1 MIMDIR
7 TWIKGKLEII
17 GFSKPYEAGGF
28 RIGLYYDEG
37 LVEEVCRR
45 IDVAYFWSTDIV
57 YRAFSDGFTIQDKE
71 GEKPTWWDEY
81 HSLNWIDNIIR
92 GAVFERKGGACAF
105 ALYTTR
111 KDENDIEREIP
122 AELLPF
128 KRDDTEFEIDKFGR
142 FTKFKL
148 KEHIGGS
155 HTAIDYTI
163 EGDDLDNVFH
173 QVLRPGKYK
182 YQGNSVIEP
191 IWDLLN
197 VRAIILQSSGLIS
210 ARLAA
215 GLRKATVAS
224 RQDKTEDDATV
235 AAMELGLKK
244 LESDDTTITLRSGYD
259 SQGRAWE
266 DKLEIDTGGAQFNY
280 LDKIEIVNQGLSI
293 ATGIPANYFKGIF
306 FGSLYASDSILRML
320 HTTLKKIQF
329 DWTKRIETMIKRWCE
344 IKGYTWDP
352 DLTLTWNLKPKLTE
366 EEEANINLTK
376 ANRNSIYLTA
386 GILDTEEVRKD
397 EDFQPHDKVIE
408 KPTAMG
414 IAVSGLNPEEEEENE
429 EPDDKVKT

>member
-1 MIMDIR
+1 MDIR

-57 YRAFSDGFTIQDKE
+57 YRAFSDGFTINDKE
-71 GEKPTWWDEY
+71 GEPPKWWEEY
-81 HSLNWIDNIIR
+81 LKLNWIDNIIR
-92 GAVFERKGGACAF
+92 GAVFERIGGATTF

-111 KDENDIEREIP
+111 LNENEVEKEIP
-122 AELLPF
+122 AELIPF
-128 KRDDTEFEIDKFGR
+128 KRDDTQFWIDKFGK

-148 KEHIGGS
+148 TEHIGGA
-155 HTAIDYTI
+155 HTPLEHTI
-163 EGDDLDNVFH
+163 EDEALENVFH
-173 QVLRPGKYK
+173 HVLRPVKYK
-182 YQGNSVIEP
+182 FQGTSVIEP

-197 VRAIILQSSGLIS
+197 VRAIILQSAGLIS

-215 GLRKATVAS
+215 GLRKATVAA

-235 AAMELGLKK
+235 ASMELGLKK

-259 SQGRAWE
+259 AEGRKWE
-266 DKLEIDTGGAQFNY
+266 DTLEIDTGGAQFNY

-329 DWTKRIETMIKRWCE
+329 DWTQRIETMIKRWCE
-344 IKGYTWDP
+344 IKGYTYAP
-352 DLTLTWNLKPKLTE
+352 DLTLTWNLKPKLTD

-376 ANRNSIYLTA
+376 ASRNSTYLA
-386 GILDTEEVRKD
+386 NGVLDVEEVRKA
-397 EDFQPHDKVIE
+397 EDFQPYDKQIE
-408 KPTAMG
+408 KPAAMG
-414 IAVSGLNPEEEEENE
+414 INVSGLNPKEDEEEEA
-429 EPDDKVKT
+429 PADV